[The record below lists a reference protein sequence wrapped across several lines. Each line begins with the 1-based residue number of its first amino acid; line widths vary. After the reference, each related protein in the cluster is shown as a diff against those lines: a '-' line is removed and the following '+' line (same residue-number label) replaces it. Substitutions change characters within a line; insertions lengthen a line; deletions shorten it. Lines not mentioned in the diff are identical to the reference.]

1 MSEYLLNNLICPCA
15 TTLLPSAEC
24 TFFWSHMH
32 TCVCVCMYVHANT
45 ERIQHKFGSEYMYR
59 SAILSMNTS
68 FFLKCCITFHNLD
81 ILEAI

>member
-1 MSEYLLNNLICPCA
+1 MCHHPPSFGRVHFLL
-15 TTLLPSAEC
+15 
-24 TFFWSHMH
+24 
-32 TCVCVCMYVHANT
+32 CVCVCMYVHANT